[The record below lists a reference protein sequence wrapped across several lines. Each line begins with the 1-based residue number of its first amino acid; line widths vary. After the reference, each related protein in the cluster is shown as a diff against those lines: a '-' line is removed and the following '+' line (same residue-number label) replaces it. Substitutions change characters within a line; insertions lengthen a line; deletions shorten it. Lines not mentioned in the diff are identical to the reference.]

1 MRPHFFNTTP
11 YGLHGDV
18 TCNIVSIN
26 FHIWYEA
33 QQCIHYVANRGH
45 TCNSH

>member
-1 MRPHFFNTTP
+1 MYIASYIHVYVYVCLTRPHFLNTTLH
-11 YGLHGDV
+11 GLHGDV

-33 QQCIHYVANRGH
+33 R
-45 TCNSH
+45 